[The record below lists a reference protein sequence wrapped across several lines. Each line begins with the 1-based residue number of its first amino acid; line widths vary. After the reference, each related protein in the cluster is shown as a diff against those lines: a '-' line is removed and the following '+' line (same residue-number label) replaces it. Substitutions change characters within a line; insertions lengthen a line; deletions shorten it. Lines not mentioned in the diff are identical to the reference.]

1 MTRTFWAW
9 SALLL
14 VACGSEDTAARAP
27 QGGPT
32 SGTGGAG
39 KPSLGASGGDGMTD
53 DDAGT
58 TPGGST
64 GAVCPPAGRY
74 RRTLYELDTTSDPR
88 CMLTSVPQT
97 RFFGPITDSHEIVL
111 DGVRCTVLADEVSND
126 GCALRRRVSCDDGR
140 SSDSQCE
147 VSQLDGVMRCTESDV
162 AAAIRC
168 VANLEY
174 VQDEAFKGECDAIE
188 GPYQRS
194 SQRTAGNDLCPLLN
208 DQEIVSPAE
217 LALDP
222 ACVFSLP
229 DANGSCMVN
238 ITESCAAGEGAMHAC
253 TVEPNAS
260 RVTCKVARDD
270 CTYDVTLVR

>member
-14 VACGSEDTAARAP
+14 VACGSEDTAERAP

-39 KPSLGASGGDGMTD
+39 KPSFGTSGGGMTD

-74 RRTLYELDTTSDPR
+74 RRTLYELDINSDPR

-97 RFFGPITDSHEIVL
+97 RFFGPITLSHEIVL
-111 DGVRCTVLADEVSND
+111 DGVRCTVLADDVSSD
-126 GCALRRRVSCDDGR
+126 GCSLRRRVSCEDGR

-147 VSQLDGVMRCTESDV
+147 VSQLDGIMRCTESDE
-162 AAAIRC
+162 ASAIRC
-168 VANLEY
+168 VVKLEY
-174 VQDEAFKGECDAIE
+174 VRDEAFKGDCDVIE
-188 GPYQRS
+188 GPYKRT
-194 SQRTAGNDLCPLLN
+194 SQRTAGSDLCPLLN
-208 DQEIVSPAE
+208 DQEIVRPTE
-217 LALDP
+217 LAIDP
-222 ACVFSLP
+222 DCVLVLP
-229 DANGSCMVN
+229 DASGSCTVSG
-238 ITESCAAGEGAMHAC
+238 TESCAAGQGAMHAC